1 MQIAPAQLK
10 TREQRLQWYG
20 RLLITGPPGK
30 KVDGVRSPSKRAQEA
45 PKKRWRDV
53 IKRNLAEVKNTTE
66 DAIIRTKWERLT
78 RKADPARRGN
88 NFRGR
93 GSLTVECLLDV
104 SLKAAEK
111 DFVNTASENTSDKIG
126 FAVHP
131 MGSNFCHEDVIC
143 STASE
148 KSENRNP

>member
-20 RLLITGPPGK
+20 HLLITGPPGK
-30 KVDGVRSPSKRAQEA
+30 KVDDVRSPSKRAQEA

-66 DAIIRTKWERLT
+66 DAIIRTKGERLT

-88 NFRGR
+88 NSRGR

-111 DFVNTASENTSDKIG
+111 DFVNTASENTKLGLLFTQWEAI
-126 FAVHP
+126 FAMRMLYVALP
-131 MGSNFCHEDVIC
+131 Q
-143 STASE
+143 
-148 KSENRNP
+148 KSPKTETR